1 MMETV
6 LDGLDAKALERLLRD
21 LELMRENLRGAINPQ
36 SPAIASRQRLTRH
49 E

>member
-21 LELMRENLRGAINPQ
+21 LDIDAATICAAPSSAITRNRKP
-36 SPAIASRQRLTRH
+36 PTVDRH